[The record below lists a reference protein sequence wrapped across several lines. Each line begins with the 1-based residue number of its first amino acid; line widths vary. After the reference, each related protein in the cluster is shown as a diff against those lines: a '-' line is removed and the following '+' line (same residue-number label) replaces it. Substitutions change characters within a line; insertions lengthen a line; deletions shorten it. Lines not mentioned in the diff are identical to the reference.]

1 MSTNESYISEN
12 NKEDTTT
19 RDVYGVYDMSG
30 SAAEYVVGEKGIGSA
45 VSEVRISENSTWYNG
60 GYINS
65 SNDYILRGGKN
76 RGLFTTSDIG
86 MFDVST
92 RSVLISK

>member
-1 MSTNESYISEN
+1 MNFI
-12 NKEDTTT
+12 DTLRSVELVLATEE
-19 RDVYGVYDMSG
+19 VPL
-30 SAAEYVVGEKGIGSA
+30 VVGESGIGSA